1 MVKVVK
7 RTPTSRE
14 EIVRTES
21 DDESG
26 FTFLDIVDRVDSLP
40 ENYDSHPLFKEQV
53 YHLTTDNGVRVGF
66 VLKVVYEEMIRVA
79 DAEFNSLFN
88 KDEEKHEI
96 QFKPGL
102 VYEKRNDLLDVLGKV
117 LYEKSTLDGVKGWRN
132 EKYAVWVNKKPYVL
146 VERALS
152 GVLGIITYGVHVNG
166 YILDKNTK
174 DIKFWIPRR
183 SKTKPTWPYM
193 LDNIIAGGLG
203 FPYGIEETLFKE
215 SVEEANLAKDIIEN
229 NIKAAGVVSYFYF
242 PGSIDTDKFA
252 TEASSIVGEVEY
264 IYDLECSE
272 DIQPKPN
279 DGEVDSFNILNL
291 QETLD
296 ALVNGEFK
304 PNCGLIMVEFLVRH
318 GYITAENE
326 PNYLMMIN
334 KMHRTF
340 PFPTLN

>member
-14 EIVRTES
+14 EIVRTAR
-21 DDESG
+21 DDEIG
-26 FTFLDIVDRVDSLP
+26 FSFLEIVDRVDSLP
-40 ENYDSHPLFKEQV
+40 ADYEEYELFKKEV
-53 YHLTTDNGVRVGF
+53 YYLTTEYGTRVGF
-66 VLKVVYEEMIRVA
+66 VLKVVYEEMLRVA
-79 DAEFNSLFN
+79 EHEFTDLFT
-88 KDEEKHEI
+88 KDEERHEI
-96 QFKPGL
+96 QFRSGL
-102 VYEKRNDLLDVLGKV
+102 GYDKRNGLLDVLGKI
-117 LYEKSTLDGVKGWRN
+117 LYEKSSLDGVKGWRN

-166 YILDKNTK
+166 YILDKNTNE
-174 DIKFWIPRR
+174 IRFWIPRR

-203 FPYGIEETLFKE
+203 YPYGIEETLFKE
-215 SVEEANLAKDIIEN
+215 SVEEANLSKSVIEN
-229 NIKAAGVVSYFYF
+229 NIRAASVVSYFYF
-242 PGSIDTDKFA
+242 PGSIDQDKFA

-264 IYDLECSE
+264 IYDLECSA

-279 DGEVDSFNILNL
+279 DGEVDSFNVLNL

-296 ALVNGEFK
+296 ALVNKEFK
-304 PNCGLIMVEFLVRH
+304 PNCGLIMVEFLIRH

-326 PNYLMMIN
+326 PNYLLLIN
-334 KMHRTF
+334 RMHRSF